1 MANLQEEKFRNRAEQ
16 IMHFH
21 KLVSSL
27 EKMNADLSNDLEE
40 KEFIIQELKKKTNEY
55 GCNKYKKS
63 VDELRLRM
71 SIRI

>member
-1 MANLQEEKFRNRAEQ
+1 MANLQEEKFRNQAEQ

-40 KEFIIQELKKKTNEY
+40 KEFIIQELKKKTNECSY
-55 GCNKYKKS
+55 VFNKYKTS
-63 VDELRLRM
+63 VDELCECW
-71 SIRI
+71 

>member
-1 MANLQEEKFRNRAEQ
+1 MANLQEEKFRNQAEQ

-40 KEFIIQELKKKTNEY
+40 KEFIIQELKKKKTNE
-55 GCNKYKKS
+55 CS
-63 VDELRLRM
+63 
-71 SIRI
+71 